1 MQEKE
6 QRRAS
11 KGRGS
16 HLISLVN
23 IDEDIREICEEEAEV
38 MATKILKV
46 SSKTKSLNITLIY
59 QKKIR
64 FLII

>member
-23 IDEDIREICEEEAEV
+23 IDEDNGEIWEEEA
-38 MATKILKV
+38 KIMVAEMLRGKPCSCPALKPGKEQGCCWRWKV
-46 SSKTKSLNITLIY
+46 
-59 QKKIR
+59 
-64 FLII
+64 

>member
-1 MQEKE
+1 M
-6 QRRAS
+6 
-11 KGRGS
+11 
-16 HLISLVN
+16 ISLVN